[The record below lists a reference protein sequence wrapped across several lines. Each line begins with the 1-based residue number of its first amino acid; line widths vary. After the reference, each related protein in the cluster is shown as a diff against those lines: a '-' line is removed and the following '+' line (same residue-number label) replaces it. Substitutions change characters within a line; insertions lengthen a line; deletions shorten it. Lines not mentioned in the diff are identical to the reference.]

1 MEQAMGEI
9 VQQPQTAEA
18 KVAAMERGAS
28 WFFWISAL
36 SVINS
41 LSVTFGGL
49 SDMLFGLGG
58 TRVVDETFRQSTLA
72 GVNSAGLSFNLA
84 IAGLFALLGFYAR
97 KGSDIA
103 FVLGIFLYAIDAM
116 ILIGFRDVFAFGFHL
131 VALFYMF
138 NGLLASRRRR
148 DPSV

>member
-1 MEQAMGEI
+1 MEQAMEQL
-9 VQQPQTAEA
+9 VQQPETAEA
-18 KVAAMERGAS
+18 KVAAMERGAN

-41 LSVTFGGL
+41 LSVTFSGL
-49 SDMLFGLGG
+49 TDLLFGLGA
-58 TRVVDETFRQSTLA
+58 TRLVDESFRQNTLA
-72 GVNSAGLSFNLA
+72 GVNPAGLSFNLA
-84 IAGLFALLGFYAR
+84 IAGLFALFGYYAR

-103 FVLGIFLYAIDAM
+103 FVLGMFLYAIDAM
-116 ILIGFRDVFAFGFHL
+116 ILIGFRDVFGFGFHL

-138 NGLLASRRRR
+138 NGLLASRRRY